1 MRRGGSDKRFIRR
14 TFNRPY
20 YYKKSGKAEEWN
32 STSSKKIK
40 NPSNNSS
47 NINTKAEGD
56 EVDFDDDEGE
66 EDGEQTNATEIND
79 HPPENTKNTKRNDT
93 SSSNNKIAK
102 KKSIANEK
110 DAQTSTGENNNNVIC
125 PLCVEQLDETDR
137 NFFPCDCGYQIC
149 LWCLYYIR
157 DHMSNKCPACRR
169 SYDEKNF
176 IYNRETHEKL
186 LKKTKNQHKNKG
198 ENNTNTATTTTNN
211 NTSNSNN
218 NSGSGASSTSIFT
231 KNDLYKNSNIYNI
244 HEYDGILEVIKDIR
258 VVQRNLVFVIG
269 ITENY
274 AKKNILKKNEHFGKY
289 GQISNIIINKSQAFN
304 PQYNGPSFSAYI
316 TYSNEK
322 EAINAIYFIDGMT
335 LDNKTLKASFGTTK
349 YCSSFLKNYSCV
361 NEDCFYLHELGN
373 VIDSFSKEDI
383 HGPKHIYHDLLYH
396 YFKKLPDGNKKGDN
410 VAVVNLLS
418 NTTKVTK
425 LPEQQEENK
434 NMNAPIQNVAT
445 STPTNYITAVN
456 PDIVGKN
463 DTTSDVTKNNKLI
476 TSHNENAI
484 STEFKTKNLENSKE
498 FVNKNNEDL
507 KNNLKLKQ
515 TNENNNVEEKQRTKW
530 NSEENFSNVI
540 KNMKDNLTQN
550 IEEDK
555 THDQISKTNKKNK
568 KTKSE
573 DVLTTYL
580 EKGDKKNIEISND
593 GDNNKVG
600 IQWKEKNYLNSL
612 QSNPTLDDSN
622 KNAQKNASED
632 DDPYYRD
639 DMSENYPL
647 IVDAAKEKK
656 KKKKKKKT
664 DKKKTAEQEQTNQ
677 EESATKKVEQETDVN
692 EKESKKKKKKGTSTI
707 PEPEPETKADGN
719 NKIISNAIPNTIPN
733 EAIDNQNREP
743 PKKTTEI
750 KKDDENV
757 EKIEGTEKKQEEEK
771 KKSTKS
777 SFKIGNIFNVFFD
790 KSKKDGSKKKNDKK
804 GTTTIENPDKTSSLN
819 TEINKKTPPPIELNE
834 NTIPSHKKVEEQ
846 TLKEDVKKD
855 KNVNEVDKVT
865 KEVENVDGK
874 TDKQGKKKQDDTKN
888 KLNKK
893 KDPQKEISESKEDLS
908 KKTKQNKENT
918 EVLEIGIEIGNQKNK
933 ESFEKREDEL
943 YEGQN
948 DDTFYNQDN
957 KNDKDK
963 KTKNVNNKKNNDNII
978 AEQIMH
984 MEEIIKMKNK
994 NPKMEYKQ
1002 IVVEYFKNIYKGKGD
1017 KEKKQNINI
1026 NKFCNAIN
1034 YYITENKLPD
1044 ILKGIDKDIIHT
1056 SNNDNLGS
1064 SANISSNDFV
1074 TVHPENKDANNCVM
1088 TLQSNI
1094 ELPNN
1099 VDKENDQKNDDE
1111 NIENKKETEGD
1122 KIVKKKKTSKK
1133 NILQKEIEDDIM
1145 DIIKD
1150 IMIHRLQ
1157 VKDKN
1162 SSMSNVTA
1170 ATTTTSNNNSSSKN
1184 KKKNK
1189 KKIKN
1194 DEKAMIEQMNLFNE
1208 FYEDNVLF
1216 NDLKVFVKD
1225 LCIAKNKA
1233 IKNDGMDDD
1242 TIYLIQG
1249 EEKWKNKTKD
1259 KAYND
1264 YLLYANDDN
1273 LFLKPYKGIMEYIFK
1288 KEINTTT
1295 SNNSYT
1301 NLPEEIPH
1309 TNNNE
1314 YTTDDMFD
1322 IYKELILSKN
1332 TNLHT
1337 ANDIIFDKMFNEE
1350 INLVQQ
1356 LCKGD
1361 YYSQNQGDKI
1371 ASSNKKGDNSH
1382 IYKLNNYEKQS
1393 KNLPLNYAPNL
1404 WVNFNKSFYTNEMNE
1419 KVNLSA

>member
-66 EDGEQTNATEIND
+66 EDGEQTNTTEIND

-198 ENNTNTATTTTNN
+198 DNNTNTATTTTNN

-218 NSGSGASSTSIFT
+218 NSGSGTSSTSIFT

-476 TSHNENAI
+476 TSHTENAI

-498 FVNKNNEDL
+498 LVNKNNEDL

-647 IVDAAKEKK
+647 IGWAQKKKK

-733 EAIDNQNREP
+733 EAIDNQSREP

-819 TEINKKTPPPIELNE
+819 TEINKKTTPPIELNE

-846 TLKEDVKKD
+846 TLKEDAKKD

-865 KEVENVDGK
+865 KEVENVDG
-874 TDKQGKKKQDDTKN
+874 KQGKKKQDDTKN

-933 ESFEKREDEL
+933 DSFEKREDEL

-1056 SNNDNLGS
+1056 SDNDNLGS

-1074 TVHPENKDANNCVM
+1074 TVHPENKDANNCVT

-1162 SSMSNVTA
+1162 SSMSNVTT

-1295 SNNSYT
+1295 SNNNYT
-1301 NLPEEIPH
+1301 TLPEEIPH

>member
-1 MRRGGSDKRFIRR
+1 MRRGGTDKRFLRR
-14 TFNRPY
+14 SFNRPY

-32 STSSKKIK
+32 SNSSKKIK
-40 NPSNNSS
+40 NLSNNSS
-47 NINTKAEGD
+47 NINNKAEGD
-56 EVDFDDDEGE
+56 EIDFDEEEGE
-66 EDGEQTNATEIND
+66 EEGDQINTTEINE
-79 HPPENTKNTKRNDT
+79 HPSENIKNTKRNDT
-93 SSSNNKIAK
+93 SSSNNKITK
-102 KKSIANEK
+102 KKSVTIEK
-110 DAQTSTGENNNNVIC
+110 DTQTSTAENNNNVIC

-186 LKKTKNQHKNKG
+186 MKKTKNQHKNKG
-198 ENNTNTATTTTNN
+198 ENNTNTASNN
-211 NTSNSNN
+211 NNNNSNN
-218 NSGSGASSTSIFT
+218 NSGTGTSSTSIFA

-244 HEYDGILEVIKDIR
+244 HEYDSILEVIKDIR

-373 VIDSFSKEDI
+373 VIDSFSKDDI

-410 VAVVNLLS
+410 LTAVSLLS
-418 NTTKVTK
+418 NTTKGGK

-434 NMNAPIQNVAT
+434 NINAPIQNVAS
-445 STPTNYITAVN
+445 STPINYITAVN
-456 PDIVGKN
+456 PDIMGKN
-463 DTTSDVTKNNKLI
+463 DTSDVAKNNKLI
-476 TSHNENAI
+476 TSH
-484 STEFKTKNLENSKE
+484 TETELKTKNLENSKE
-498 FVNKNNEDL
+498 LVNKHNEDL

-515 TNENNNVEEKQRTKW
+515 TNESNNAEEKHRTKW
-530 NSEENFSNVI
+530 NTEENLSNVI

-555 THDQISKTNKKNK
+555 TPNLISKTNKKNK

-573 DVLTTYL
+573 DVLTSYL
-580 EKGDKKNIEISND
+580 DKSDKKNNIEISND

-600 IQWKEKNYLNSL
+600 GQWKEKNYLNSL
-612 QSNPTLDDSN
+612 HSTLTLDDSN
-622 KNAQKNASED
+622 KNAQKNASEE

-647 IVDAAKEKK
+647 I
-656 KKKKKKKT
+656 
-664 DKKKTAEQEQTNQ
+664 
-677 EESATKKVEQETDVN
+677 EESATKKVEQEADVN

-707 PEPEPETKADGN
+707 PEPETKPGGN
-719 NKIISNAIPNTIPN
+719 NKIVSNSIPNTIPN
-733 EAIDNQNREP
+733 ETIDNQNRESS
-743 PKKTTEI
+743 KKMTEI
-750 KKDDENV
+750 KNDENV
-757 EKIEGTEKKQEEEK
+757 EKIEGSEKKQEEEK

-804 GTTTIENPDKTSSLN
+804 GTTTIENQDKTNSIN
-819 TEINKKTPPPIELNE
+819 TEINKKTTSPIELNE
-834 NTIPSHKKVEEQ
+834 NNIPSNKKVEEQ

-855 KNVNEVDKVT
+855 KNVNEIDKVT
-865 KEVENVDGK
+865 KEVEHNIDGK
-874 TDKQGKKKQDDTKN
+874 TGKQSKKKQDDAKN

-893 KDPQKEISESKEDLS
+893 KDTQKEINESKEDLS
-908 KKTKQNKENT
+908 KKTKQNKDNT

-933 ESFEKREDEL
+933 DAFEKREDEL
-943 YEGQN
+943 YEG
-948 DDTFYNQDN
+948 

-1002 IVVEYFKNIYKGKGD
+1002 IVVEYFKNIYKGKGE

-1056 SNNDNLGS
+1056 TDNDNLAS
-1064 SANISSNDFV
+1064 SVNVSSNDLV
-1074 TVHPENKDANNCVM
+1074 SVHPENKDPNNCAT

-1099 VDKENDQKNDDE
+1099 VDKENVDKIDDE
-1111 NIENKKETEGD
+1111 KIEKKTETEGD
-1122 KIVKKKKTSKK
+1122 KVVKKKKTSKK

-1157 VKDKN
+1157 MKGK
-1162 SSMSNVTA
+1162 SSSISNVTTATA
-1170 ATTTTSNNNSSSKN
+1170 ANNNKN

-1225 LCIAKNKA
+1225 LCITKNKA
-1233 IKNDGMDDD
+1233 MKNDGMDDD
-1242 TIYLIQG
+1242 IIYLIEG

-1259 KAYND
+1259 KTYND
-1264 YLLYANDDN
+1264 YLLYGNDDN
-1273 LFLKPYKGIMEYIFK
+1273 LSLKPYKGVMEYIFK
-1288 KEINTTT
+1288 KETNITT
-1295 SNNSYT
+1295 SNNDYSKFSEDIT
-1301 NLPEEIPH
+1301 H

-1314 YTTDDMFD
+1314 YNTDDMFD

-1350 INLVQQ
+1350 INLIQQ

-1371 ASSNKKGDNSH
+1371 ASSNKKGDNSY

-1393 KNLPLNYAPNL
+1393 KNSPLNYSPNL

>member
-1 MRRGGSDKRFIRR
+1 MRRGGTDKRFLRR

-32 STSSKKIK
+32 SNSSKKIK

-47 NINTKAEGD
+47 NINNKAEGD
-56 EVDFDDDEGE
+56 EIDFDDDEGE
-66 EDGEQTNATEIND
+66 EDGDQLNTTEINE
-79 HPPENTKNTKRNDT
+79 HPPENIKNTKRNDT

-102 KKSIANEK
+102 KKGVTNEK
-110 DAQTSTGENNNNVIC
+110 DTQTSTAENNNNVIC

-186 LKKTKNQHKNKG
+186 MKKTKNQHKNKG
-198 ENNTNTATTTTNN
+198 ENNTNTVSNN
-211 NTSNSNN
+211 NNNNSNNSNN
-218 NSGSGASSTSIFT
+218 NSGPGTSSTSIFS
-231 KNDLYKNSNIYNI
+231 KSDLYKNSNIYNI
-244 HEYDGILEVIKDIR
+244 HEYDSILEVIKDIR

-410 VAVVNLLS
+410 VAAVNLLS
-418 NTTKVTK
+418 NTTKVAK

-434 NMNAPIQNVAT
+434 NINAPTQNVAS

-456 PDIVGKN
+456 ADIVGKN
-463 DTTSDVTKNNKLI
+463 DTTSDITKNNKLI
-476 TSHNENAI
+476 TSHTENVI
-484 STEFKTKNLENSKE
+484 STELKTKNLENSKE
-498 FVNKNNEDL
+498 LVNKNNEDL

-515 TNENNNVEEKQRTKW
+515 TNESNIVEEKHRTKW
-530 NSEENFSNVI
+530 NTEENLSNVI

-555 THDQISKTNKKNK
+555 TPDLISKTNKKNK

-580 EKGDKKNIEISND
+580 EKGDKKNNIEISND

-612 QSNPTLDDSN
+612 QSTPTLDDSN
-622 KNAQKNASED
+622 KNAQKNASEE

-647 IVDAAKEKK
+647 I
-656 KKKKKKKT
+656 
-664 DKKKTAEQEQTNQ
+664 EQTNQ
-677 EESATKKVEQETDVN
+677 EESVTKKVEQETDVN

-707 PEPEPETKADGN
+707 PEPETKADGN
-719 NKIISNAIPNTIPN
+719 NKMISNSIPNTIPN
-733 EAIDNQNREP
+733 EAIDNKNRESSQKP
-743 PKKTTEI
+743 TEI
-750 KKDDENV
+750 KKNDENV

-804 GTTTIENPDKTSSLN
+804 GATTIENQDKTNSLN
-819 TEINKKTPPPIELNE
+819 TEINKKTTSPIELNE
-834 NTIPSHKKVEEQ
+834 NNIPSNKKVEEQ
-846 TLKEDVKKD
+846 TLKEDIKKD
-855 KNVNEVDKVT
+855 KNVNEIDKVT
-865 KEVENVDGK
+865 KEIEHIDGK
-874 TDKQGKKKQDDTKN
+874 TGKQSKKKQDDAKN

-893 KDPQKEISESKEDLS
+893 KDTQKEINESKEDLS
-908 KKTKQNKENT
+908 KKTKQNKDNT

-933 ESFEKREDEL
+933 DSFEKREDKL
-943 YEGQN
+943 YEGKN

-1002 IVVEYFKNIYKGKGD
+1002 IVVEYFKNIYKGKGE

-1056 SNNDNLGS
+1056 NDNDNLGS
-1064 SANISSNDFV
+1064 GVNVSSNDFV
-1074 TVHPENKDANNCVM
+1074 SVHPENKDANNCVT

-1099 VDKENDQKNDDE
+1099 VDKENVQKNEDE
-1111 NIENKKETEGD
+1111 KMEKKKETEGD
-1122 KIVKKKKTSKK
+1122 KVVKKKKTSKK

-1157 VKDKN
+1157 VKGKN
-1162 SSMSNVTA
+1162 SSISNVT
-1170 ATTTTSNNNSSSKN
+1170 TTTTNNNNNKN

-1194 DEKAMIEQMNLFNE
+1194 DEKAMIEQMNIFNE

-1242 TIYLIQG
+1242 IIYLIQG

-1288 KEINTTT
+1288 KETNTTT
-1295 SNNSYT
+1295 NNNNYPNFS
-1301 NLPEEIPH
+1301 EEITH

-1361 YYSQNQGDKI
+1361 YYSQNPGDKI
-1371 ASSNKKGDNSH
+1371 ASSNKKGDNNH

-1393 KNLPLNYAPNL
+1393 KNSPLNYAPNL